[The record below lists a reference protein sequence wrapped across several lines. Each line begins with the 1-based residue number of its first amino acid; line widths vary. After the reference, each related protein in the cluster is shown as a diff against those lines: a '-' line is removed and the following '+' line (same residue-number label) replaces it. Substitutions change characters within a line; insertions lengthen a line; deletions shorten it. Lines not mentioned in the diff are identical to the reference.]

1 MFLVRI
7 VKEINIF
14 VITLIVLRSILS
26 LIYKSVWINL
36 FYFSSYYADK
46 LVFCNF
52 SLIKDKKISPF
63 WKLTK
68 KYY

>member
-14 VITLIVLRSILS
+14 EVTLIVLRSILS

-36 FYFSSYYADK
+36 FYFSSYADK

-52 SLIKDKKISPF
+52 SLIKDKKISPS